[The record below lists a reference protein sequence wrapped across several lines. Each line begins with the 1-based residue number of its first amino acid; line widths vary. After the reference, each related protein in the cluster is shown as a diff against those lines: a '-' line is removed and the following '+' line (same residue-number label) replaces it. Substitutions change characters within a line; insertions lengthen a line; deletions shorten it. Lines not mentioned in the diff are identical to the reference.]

1 MPSLGHLPFDLL
13 KTFSLIAE
21 LDGDAGAAAER
32 LGISQPSISKR
43 LTALRRVTNDPERQ
57 PWLLLKGKRW
67 RLTEEGQRVV
77 GIVADVVGRYEQ
89 MEQFVAMGR
98 QATPTV
104 ALACGQHAIG
114 GFVRVA
120 VEQFR
125 ARHPAGRV
133 RISSP
138 RGKARI
144 EGVASGQFDLA
155 IVTDSPAA
163 ILKIAKRELYIEEL
177 FRDRFVLVAN
187 PLASSPWK
195 ATWEKLPVSR
205 PVKAEELGG
214 MPFILPESDA
224 SRRRQF
230 DEWCVRAAKRTVDVA
245 LEVGG
250 WQAILE
256 YAESGAGVGLAPR
269 SCVEAQERRSRRPVS
284 VRQLDPRE
292 FPADAVR
299 LIARKTHGKDE
310 PDLTQLGQSL
320 YGLLRRGGKGGQREA
335 ET

>member
-1 MPSLGHLPFDLL
+1 
-13 KTFSLIAE
+13 
-21 LDGDAGAAAER
+21 
-32 LGISQPSISKR
+32 
-43 LTALRRVTNDPERQ
+43 
-57 PWLLLKGKRW
+57 
-67 RLTEEGQRVV
+67 
-77 GIVADVVGRYEQ
+77 
-89 MEQFVAMGR
+89 
-98 QATPTV
+98 
-104 ALACGQHAIG
+104 
-114 GFVRVA
+114 
-120 VEQFR
+120 
-125 ARHPAGRV
+125 
-133 RISSP
+133 
-138 RGKARI
+138 
-144 EGVASGQFDLA
+144 
-155 IVTDSPAA
+155 
-163 ILKIAKRELYIEEL
+163 
-177 FRDRFVLVAN
+177 
-187 PLASSPWK
+187 
-195 ATWEKLPVSR
+195 
-205 PVKAEELGG
+205 

-269 SCVEAQERRSRRPVS
+269 SCVEAQEQRSRRPVS

-320 YGLLRRGGKGGQREA
+320 CRLLRRGGKGGQREA